1 MQEETKLNK
10 YDYLD
15 LIYEE
20 PYKIGQWLG
29 FDLLTELHNDW
40 LQDMIFGEDDETLL
54 AHRGS
59 YKTTCLSVAFTLIMI
74 TFPNKNIIFTRKT
87 DDDVKEI
94 IKQTGKMLQSTL
106 IKHIVYKIYGIELK
120 LLEESAFNIT
130 TNLMT
135 AAKGASQLLGAGIKT
150 SLTGKHADLVF
161 TDDIVNVKDRISKA
175 ERDLIKIQY
184 QELQNIKNRDGRI
197 FNTGTPWHKE
207 DTIATLMPNKK
218 VYDCYSTGLIPRE
231 VLEKVRQS
239 MTPSLFSANYE
250 MKHIA
255 DAEALFTNPTFATA
269 ELLKELNTT
278 AEVLISNGIGHIDAS
293 YGGEDGTAFTI
304 AKKLRDGRIVMLGKR
319 WNKHIN
325 LCLGEIKALYDYF
338 KVGTIY
344 CERNADKGY
353 LKDEL
358 LKNGFIADDYHEST
372 NKFIKISTYL
382 KKQWANVIWLEDT
395 DPDYINEILDYTENA
410 EHDDAPD
417 SAASILREL
426 NDGWLI

>member
-1 MQEETKLNK
+1 MQEETRVTK

-29 FDLLTELHNDW
+29 FDKLTELHNEW
-40 LQDMIFGEDDETLL
+40 LKDMIFGEDDETLL

-59 YKTTCLSVAFTLIMI
+59 YKTTCISIALPLFMI
-74 TFPNKNIIFTRKT
+74 LYPNKNIIFTRKT

-94 IKQTGKMLQSTL
+94 IYQVQKMLKSPL

-120 LLEESAFNIT
+120 LIEENAFSVT

-161 TDDIVNVKDRISKA
+161 TDDIVNVNDRISKA
-175 ERDLIKIQY
+175 ERDVIKLRY

-207 DTIATLMPNKK
+207 DAIATLMTNKK
-218 VYDCYSTGLIPRE
+218 IYDCYTTGLIPRD
-231 VLEKVRQS
+231 VLEGIRKT

-255 DAEALFTNPTFATA
+255 DGDALFTNPAFVT
-269 ELLKELNTT
+269 EEILKALNTT
-278 AEVLISNGIGHIDAS
+278 ELNLISNGIGHIDAS

-304 AKKLRDGRIVMLGKR
+304 AKKQKDGRIVMLGKR

-325 LCLGEIKALYDYF
+325 SCIGEIKAMYDYL

-358 LKNGFIADDYHEST
+358 LNNGFIADDYHEKM
-372 NKFIKISTYL
+372 NKYIKISSYL
-382 KKQWANVIWLEDT
+382 KKQWENVIWLEDT

-426 NDGWLI
+426 NDNWLI

>member
-1 MQEETKLNK
+1 MQQKEELTK

-29 FDLLTELHNDW
+29 FDLLTELHNEW
-40 LQDMIFGEDDETLL
+40 LQDMIFGEEDETLL

-59 YKTTCLSVAFTLIMI
+59 YKTTCLSVAFGLIMI
-74 TFPNKNIIFTRKT
+74 TFPNDDIIFTRKT

-94 IKQTGKMLQSTL
+94 IKQTAKILKTPLM
-106 IKHIVYKIYGIELK
+106 KHIVYKIYGVELK
-120 LLEESAFNIT
+120 LVEENAFSIT

-135 AAKGASQLLGAGIKT
+135 SSRGSSQLLGAGIKT
-150 SLTGKHADLVF
+150 SLTGKHAKRIF

-175 ERDLIKIQY
+175 ERDLIKLQY

-197 FNTGTPWHKE
+197 FNTGTKWHKE
-207 DTIATLMPNKK
+207 DAIEVLMPNVKI
-218 VYDCYSTGLIPRE
+218 YDCFSTGLMTRDKIE
-231 VLEKVRQS
+231 EIRQS
-239 MTPSLFSANYE
+239 MTPSLFAANYE
-250 MKHIA
+250 LKHIA
-255 DAEALFTNPTFATA
+255 DADALFTNPMFTNEN
-269 ELLKELNTT
+269 ELIE
-278 AEVLISNGIGHIDAS
+278 NGIGHIDAS

-304 AKKLRDGRIVMLGKR
+304 AKKQKDGKIVMLGKR

-325 LCLGEIKALYDYF
+325 LCLGEIKALYDYY
-338 KVGTIY
+338 KVGTVY

-358 LKNGFIADDYHEST
+358 LSNGFIADDYHEST

-382 KKQWANVIWLEDT
+382 KKQWINVLWLEET

-410 EHDDAPD
+410 EHDDSPD

-426 NDGWLI
+426 NDSWLI

>member
-1 MQEETKLNK
+1 MNEEAKK
-10 YDYLD
+10 YLD

-40 LQDMIFGEDDETLL
+40 LKDMIFGVDDETLL

-59 YKTTCLSVAFTLIMI
+59 YKTTCLSVAFALIMI
-74 TFPNKNIIFTRKT
+74 IYPNKNIIFTRKT
-87 DDDVKEI
+87 DDDVKEV
-94 IKQTGKMLQSTL
+94 IKQTAKMLKSPL
-106 IKHIVYKIYGIELK
+106 IRYIARKIYDKDLVLI
-120 LLEESAFNIT
+120 EESAFSIT

-135 AAKGASQLLGAGIKT
+135 ATKGASQLLGAGIKT

-175 ERDLIKIQY
+175 ERDLIKLQY

-197 FNTGTPWHKE
+197 FNTGTKWHKQDAIE
-207 DTIATLMPNKK
+207 ELMPNKK
-218 VYDCYSTGLIPRE
+218 IYDCYSTGLIPRST
-231 VLEKVRQS
+231 LENIRQS
-239 MTPSLFSANYE
+239 MTPSLFAANYE
-250 MKHIA
+250 LKHIA
-255 DAEALFTNPTFATA
+255 DGDALFTNPTFINEC
-269 ELLKELNTT
+269 ELIE
-278 AEVLISNGIGHIDAS
+278 NGIGHIDAS

-304 AKKLRDGRIVMLGKR
+304 AKKQKDGKIVMLGKR

-325 LCLGEIKALYDYF
+325 LCLGEIKAMYDYY

-358 LKNGFIADDYHEST
+358 LSNGFIADDYHEST
-372 NKFIKISTYL
+372 NKFIKISSYL
-382 KKQWANVIWLEDT
+382 KKQWINVLWLEET

-426 NDGWLI
+426 NDSWLI

>member
-1 MQEETKLNK
+1 MQEKELTK

-29 FDLLTELHNDW
+29 FNLLTELHNEW
-40 LQDMIFGEDDETLL
+40 LKDMIFNPNDETLL

-59 YKTTCLSVAFTLIMI
+59 YKTTCLSVAFALIMI
-74 TFPNKNIIFTRKT
+74 IFPNKNIIFTRKT
-87 DDDVKEI
+87 DDDVKEV
-94 IKQTGKMLQSTL
+94 IKQTAKMLKSPL
-106 IKHIVYKIYGIELK
+106 IRYIARKIYEKDLVLI
-120 LLEESAFNIT
+120 EESAFSIT

-135 AAKGASQLLGAGIKT
+135 ATKGASQILGAGIKT

-175 ERDLIKIQY
+175 ERDLIKLQY

-197 FNTGTPWHKE
+197 FNTGTKWHKQDAIE
-207 DTIATLMPNKK
+207 ELMPNKK
-218 VYDCYSTGLIPRE
+218 IYDCYSTGLIPRST
-231 VLEKVRQS
+231 LENIRQS
-239 MTPSLFSANYE
+239 MTPSLFAANYE
-250 MKHIA
+250 LKHIA
-255 DAEALFTNPTFATA
+255 DAEALFTNPTFTNDS
-269 ELLKELNTT
+269 K
-278 AEVLISNGIGHIDAS
+278 LIENGIGHIDAS

-304 AKKLRDGRIVMLGKR
+304 AKKQKDGKIVMLGKR

-325 LCLGEIKALYDYF
+325 LCLGEIKALYDYY

-358 LKNGFIADDYHEST
+358 LSNGFIADDYHEST

-382 KKQWANVIWLEDT
+382 KKQWVNVLWLEET

-426 NDGWLI
+426 NDSWLI

>member
-1 MQEETKLNK
+1 MQQKELTK

-29 FDLLTELHNDW
+29 FNLLTELHNEW

-59 YKTTCLSVAFTLIMI
+59 YKTTCLSVAFALIMV
-74 TFPNKNIIFTRKT
+74 TFPNDDTIFTRKT

-94 IKQTGKMLQSTL
+94 IKQTGKIL
-106 IKHIVYKIYGIELK
+106 KHPLMKYIVFKIYGVELK
-120 LLEESAFNIT
+120 LVEENAFSIT

-135 AAKGASQLLGAGIKT
+135 SSRGSSQLLGAGIKT
-150 SLTGKHADLVF
+150 SLTGKHAKRIF

-175 ERDLIKIQY
+175 ERDLIKLQY

-197 FNTGTPWHKE
+197 FNTGTKWHKQDAIE
-207 DTIATLMPNKK
+207 ELMPNVKI
-218 VYDCYSTGLIPRE
+218 YDCYSTGLMTRE
-231 VLEKVRQS
+231 KIEEIRQS
-239 MTPSLFSANYE
+239 MTPSLFAANYE
-250 MKHIA
+250 LKHIA
-255 DAEALFTNPTFATA
+255 DGDALFTNPTFINDS
-269 ELLKELNTT
+269 ELIE
-278 AEVLISNGIGHIDAS
+278 NGIGHIDAS

-304 AKKLRDGRIVMLGKR
+304 AKKQKDGKIVMLGKR

-325 LCLGEIKALYDYF
+325 LCLGEIKAMYDFY

-358 LKNGFIADDYHEST
+358 LSNGFIADDYHEST
-372 NKFIKISTYL
+372 NKFIKISSYL
-382 KKQWANVIWLEDT
+382 KKQWVNVLWLEET

-426 NDGWLI
+426 NDSWLI

>member
-1 MQEETKLNK
+1 MQEKELTK

-20 PYKIGQWLG
+20 PYKIGRWLG

-40 LQDMIFGEDDETLL
+40 LQDMIFGEEDETLL

-59 YKTTCLSVAFTLIMI
+59 YKTTCLSVAFTLTMT

-94 IKQTGKMLQSTL
+94 IKQTGKMLNHPL
-106 IKHIVYKIYGIELK
+106 IKYIVYKIYGVDLK
-120 LLEESAFNIT
+120 LTEENAFSIT

-135 AAKGASQLLGAGIKT
+135 ASKGASQLLGAGIKT

-161 TDDIVNVKDRISKA
+161 TDDIVNVKDRVSKA

-207 DTIATLMPNKK
+207 DTISTLMPNKK
-218 VYDCYSTGLIPRE
+218 VYDCYSTGLIPRDK
-231 VLEKVRQS
+231 LEEIRQS

-255 DAEALFTNPTFATA
+255 DVDALFDNPIFINDIT
-269 ELLKELNTT
+269 K
-278 AEVLISNGIGHIDAS
+278 IYNGVCHIDAS
-293 YGGEDGTAFTI
+293 YGGEDGTALTI
-304 AKKLRDGRIVMLGKR
+304 LKDCGDKLVMFGKR
-319 WNKHIN
+319 FNKHVDDCLDEILLLIN
-325 LCLGEIKALYDYF
+325 HYMG
-338 KVGTIY
+338 GSIY
-344 CERNADKGY
+344 CENNGDKGY
-353 LKDEL
+353 VAKEIRN
-358 LKNGFIADDYHEST
+358 KGHIAKEYHEDM
-372 NKFIKISTYL
+372 NKYIKISTYL
-382 KKQWANVIWLEDT
+382 KKWWNNIEWLEDT

-410 EHDDAPD
+410 EHDDSPD
-417 SAASILREL
+417 SAASIIRKIK
-426 NDGWLI
+426 GKGKWLY

>member
-1 MQEETKLNK
+1 MQEKELTK

-40 LQDMIFGEDDETLL
+40 LKDMMFAVEDETLL

-59 YKTTCLSVAFTLIMI
+59 FKTTCLSVAFGLIMI

-94 IKQTGKMLQSTL
+94 IKQTGKILNHPL
-106 IKHIVYKIYGIELK
+106 IKYIVFKIYGVELK
-120 LLEESAFNIT
+120 LIEENAFSIT

-135 AAKGASQLLGAGIKT
+135 VSKGASQLLGAGIKT

-161 TDDIVNVKDRISKA
+161 TDDIVNVKDRVSKA

-207 DTIATLMPNKK
+207 DAISTFMPNKK
-218 VYDCYSTGLIPRE
+218 VYDCYSTGLIPRDK
-231 VLEKVRQS
+231 LEDIRQS

-255 DAEALFTNPTFATA
+255 NEDALFTNPTFTND
-269 ELLKELNTT
+269 EK
-278 AEVLISNGIGHIDAS
+278 LIHNGICHIDAA
-293 YGGEDGTAFTI
+293 YGGADGSVLTI
-304 AKKLRDGRIVMLGKR
+304 VKELGDKLIVLGKR
-319 WNKHIN
+319 RNKHIDD
-325 LCLGEIKALYDYF
+325 CLDEFLTIKRHYLGGSID
-338 KVGTIY
+338 VEDNG
-344 CERNADKGY
+344 DKGY
-353 LKDEL
+353 LAKEIRNKGDFA
-358 LKNGFIADDYHEST
+358 NTYHENM
-372 NKFIKISTYL
+372 NKYIKISTYL
-382 KKQWANVIWLEDT
+382 KKWWGNIVFLEET

-410 EHDDAPD
+410 EHDDSPD
-417 SAASILREL
+417 SLSSIIRKLKGK
-426 NDGWLI
+426 NKWLY

>member
-1 MQEETKLNK
+1 MQEKELTK

-29 FDLLTELHNDW
+29 FDLLTELHNEW

-59 YKTTCLSVAFTLIMI
+59 YKTTCLSVAFALIMI
-74 TFPNKNIIFTRKT
+74 TFPNDDTIFTRKT

-94 IKQTGKMLQSTL
+94 IKQTGKIL
-106 IKHIVYKIYGIELK
+106 KHPLMKYIVFKIYGVDLK
-120 LLEESAFNIT
+120 LVEENAFSIT

-135 AAKGASQLLGAGIKT
+135 SSRGSSQLLGAGIKT
-150 SLTGKHADLVF
+150 SLTGKHAKRIF

-175 ERDLIKIQY
+175 ERDLIKLQY

-197 FNTGTPWHKE
+197 FNTGTKWHKQDAIE
-207 DTIATLMPNKK
+207 ELMPNVKI
-218 VYDCYSTGLIPRE
+218 YDCYSTGLINRE
-231 VLEKVRQS
+231 KIEEIRQS
-239 MTPSLFSANYE
+239 MTPSLFAANYE
-250 MKHIA
+250 LKHIA
-255 DAEALFTNPTFATA
+255 DGDALFTNPTFINEC
-269 ELLKELNTT
+269 ELIE
-278 AEVLISNGIGHIDAS
+278 NGIGHIDAS

-304 AKKLRDGRIVMLGKR
+304 AKKQKDGKIVMLGKR

-325 LCLGEIKALYDYF
+325 LCLGEIKAMYDFY

-358 LKNGFIADDYHEST
+358 LSNGFIADDYHEST
-372 NKFIKISTYL
+372 NKFIKISSYL
-382 KKQWANVIWLEDT
+382 KKQWVNVLWLEET

-426 NDGWLI
+426 NDSWLI

>member
-1 MQEETKLNK
+1 MQEKELTKF
-10 YDYLD
+10 DYLD

-29 FDLLTELHNDW
+29 FKDLKPLHNEW
-40 LQDMIFGEDDETLL
+40 LKDMIFGEEDETLL

-59 YKTTCLSVAFTLIMI
+59 YKTTCVSLAFALKII
-74 TFPNKNIIFTRKT
+74 IKPNRTTIFLRKA
-87 DDDVKEI
+87 DDDVKEVV
-94 IKQTGKMLQSTL
+94 KQTAKILQTALIQYIVRKIYDKELTL
-106 IKHIVYKIYGIELK
+106 IENTAY
-120 LLEESAFNIT
+120 SIT

-135 AAKGASQLLGAGIKT
+135 SNKGASQLLGLGIKT
-150 SLTGKHADLVF
+150 SITGKHADDVF
-161 TDDIVNVKDRISKA
+161 TDDIVNLKDRISKA
-175 ERDLIKIQY
+175 ERDLIKTAY
-184 QELQNIKNRDGRI
+184 MELQNIKNRGGRI

-207 DTIATLMPNKK
+207 DAISNMPNKK
-218 VYDCYSTGLIPRE
+218 VYDCYTTGLIARE
-231 VLEKVRQS
+231 KLEEIRQS

-255 DAEALFTNPTFATA
+255 DSEALFTNPTFINEV
-269 ELLKELNTT
+269 EL
-278 AEVLISNGIGHIDAS
+278 IGNGIGHIDAS

-304 AKKLRDGRIVMLGKR
+304 AKKQKDGKIVMLGKR
-319 WNKHIN
+319 WNKHVN
-325 LCLGEIKALYDYF
+325 LCLGEIKALYDHY

-358 LKNGFIADDYHEST
+358 LGMGFIADDYHEST

-382 KKQWANVIWLEDT
+382 KKQWVNVSWLEET

-410 EHDDAPD
+410 EHDDSPD

-426 NDGWLI
+426 NDSWLI